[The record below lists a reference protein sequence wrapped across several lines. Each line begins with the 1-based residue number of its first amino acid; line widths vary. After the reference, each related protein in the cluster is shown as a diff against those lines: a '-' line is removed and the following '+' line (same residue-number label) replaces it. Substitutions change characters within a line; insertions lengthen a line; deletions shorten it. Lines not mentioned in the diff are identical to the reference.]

1 MGSTNVIKATKA
13 AIKECPR
20 EIFNFYLLA
29 CACIWSFSGVAK
41 GFDEV
46 LTCVLAHLL
55 GNIASVVVLPVF
67 KKRFNL
73 QSLNEKDYADTKG
86 WIVAIATAGAVF
98 GCLACVYLTQ
108 RLGRRLTFQMLTL
121 IYIAGVLGQTFSNG
135 NLGALYAS
143 RVIAGIGIGATTVIP
158 SIYIAEIAPQSIRG
172 LLTVQY
178 ACCQQLGVVLGFWVN
193 YGCTKSF
200 ADTEKQWMLPTAL
213 QLVPAV
219 IWLVGCSFTPETP
232 RFLLSQN
239 KRTEALATLVRFRN
253 LPEDH
258 PYVRNEFARIEDQLN
273 LELELAAGS
282 TFLDLVR
289 ETFATVENR
298 RRFFLMFFCHVFGQW
313 SGANGITQ
321 YSPTVL
327 GYLGITGT
335 EASFLATGVYA
346 IVKFASVLVFSL
358 FMIDFI
364 GRRRSLISGITL
376 QILTLGYIGAYLGV
390 TTGWSAERIEST
402 PAALGAS
409 RMAIVAIYFH
419 AVAWSIGWFSIP
431 YLVSAEIFPLR
442 IRSLN
447 VSVGMAVHWAN
458 YFGCSRA
465 MPSLLVG
472 TNRYGA
478 FVFFCC
484 ICIVSLCYVYFAM
497 PETAGRS
504 LESMDKLFDHPWYEV
519 HKYAYPR
526 PEDLKQEMRTDK
538 ELRLDEE
545 KADEAAAGKTKH
557 TE

>member
-41 GFDEV
+41 GFDE
-46 LTCVLAHLL
+46 

-121 IYIAGVLGQTFSNG
+121 IYIAGVLGQTFSN
-135 NLGALYAS
+135 
-143 RVIAGIGIGATTVIP
+143 
-158 SIYIAEIAPQSIRG
+158 
-172 LLTVQY
+172 
-178 ACCQQLGVVLGFWVN
+178 
-193 YGCTKSF
+193 GCTKSF